1 MSKSDGAGRFRVD
14 NLFLREYNLYM
25 KILREITPKSLMCG
39 IGACPAI
46 FETTKGSYVLVG
58 KRVDAKKV
66 GIANR
71 VSKDEFVIEVPRDL
85 IDKKLV

>member
-1 MSKSDGAGRFRVD
+1 
-14 NLFLREYNLYM
+14 
-25 KILREITPKSLMCG
+25 MCG

-46 FETTKGSYVLVG
+46 FETTKSSYILIG
-58 KRVDAKKV
+58 KKGYAKKL

-71 VSKDEFVIEVPRDL
+71 VGKDEFVIEVPKDL

>member
-1 MSKSDGAGRFRVD
+1 MT
-14 NLFLREYNLYM
+14 NLFVKEYNLYV
-25 KILREITPKSLMCG
+25 KILREITPKTLRMCG

-46 FETTKGSYVLVG
+46 FETTKSSYILIG
-58 KRVDAKKV
+58 KKGYAKKL

-71 VSKDEFVIEVPRDL
+71 VGKDEFVIEVPKDL

>member
-1 MSKSDGAGRFRVD
+1 
-14 NLFLREYNLYM
+14 
-25 KILREITPKSLMCG
+25 MCG

-46 FETTKGSYVLVG
+46 FKTTKGSYVLVG

-71 VSKDEFVIEVPRDL
+71 VAKDEFVIEVPRDL